1 MNFRICA
8 SLGFSKSRPG
18 DKGLVLAIYTGSDSG
33 RHTGGSGRNKT
44 GRGKSQ

>member
-1 MNFRICA
+1 MNFRICL

-18 DKGLVLAIYTGSDSG
+18 DGDLMLVVCTGSDSG
-33 RHTGGSGRNKT
+33 KDTGGSGTNKT